1 MNYTTN
7 VGEAGLAADQTER
20 LISSEKVEG
29 TAVFDSTGAHLGRVH
44 HLMIDKY
51 TGQVAFAVASFG
63 GFLGIGEN
71 LFPLPW
77 KLLKYETSRG
87 GYVVDVDR
95 AKLVGAPSYSSAAT
109 PDWSDRYYEAQITK
123 YWLPPV

>member
-1 MNYTTN
+1 MNYTTD
-7 VGEAGLAADQTER
+7 VGESGLAPEQTRR

-29 TAVFDSTGAHLGRVH
+29 TAVFDRSGAHLGRIH
-44 HLMIDKY
+44 HLMIDRY

-71 LFPLPW
+71 LVPVPW
-77 KLLKYETSRG
+77 QSLNYDPSRE

-95 AKLVGAPSYSSAAT
+95 ARLERAPRFASADA
-109 PDWSDRYYEAQITK
+109 PDWSDRAYTDEITK